1 MSLFQTLYPNAG
13 SYSASTNADKVRGSL
28 QALRENIAMQ
38 GMAPGF
44 EIAAT
49 GDRTYNADNTLA
61 SVIFKELLGVATGD
75 GRGSGTRYF
84 CRLTFTYT
92 TGLLTKVRY
101 ELSTDSGSTYS
112 NWVDAGGNSYNN
124 LAYTAA
130 GLLDTSL
137 WGTS

>member
-1 MSLFQTLYPNAG
+1 MSIVQSLYPNAG
-13 SYSASTNADKVRGSL
+13 SYSASQNADKVRANV

-49 GDRTYNADNTLA
+49 GDRTYNADSTLA
-61 SVIFKELLGVATGD
+61 SVILKERTDVATGD
-75 GRGSGTRYF
+75 GRGSGTRIF

-92 TGLLTKVRY
+92 ASRLTKTRY
-101 ELSTDSGSTYS
+101 EISFDSGTSYA
-112 NWVDAGGNSYNN
+112 NWLDAGGNSYMN

-130 GLLDTSL
+130 GLLDTAL